1 MSGIRLWNGDICDLE
16 VDAIVVPATT
26 TLWMT
31 SGAAAAV
38 KQRGGHGIEFEAIAK
53 GPQPLGSAVAT
64 GGGSLGCGTVIHAV
78 SLGPDRR
85 TSVAA
90 IGAATGAALRLAGQM
105 NLHTIALTALGS
117 PLGGVPLA
125 ECARVML
132 RAIHQ
137 ALPECASLDEVV
149 LALRG
154 ERTYATFMEEMGRE
168 PALRAVPVVPGAN
181 AGPVGVGSVGVGPVG
196 VMSDTVRH
204 AGEEPAERP
213 PAAPATAAPNGGTHR
228 GHGGPS

>member
-38 KQRGGHGIEFEAIAK
+38 KQHGGHGIEFEAIAL

-85 TSVAA
+85 TSVAS
-90 IGAATGAALRLAGQM
+90 IGAATGAALRLANRM
-105 NLHTIALTALGS
+105 DLHTIALPALGS

-132 RAIHQ
+132 RAMHQ
-137 ALPECASLDEVV
+137 ALPECPSLDEIV

-154 ERTYATFMEEMGRE
+154 ARTYATFKEEMARE

-181 AGPVGVGSVGVGPVG
+181 TEPVG
-196 VMSDTVRH
+196 VMSDSVR
-204 AGEEPAERP
+204 PAPTDPAAP
-213 PAAPATAAPNGGTHR
+213 PVPAPATAAPNGDAR
-228 GHGGPS
+228 RRHGGNS

>member
-64 GGGSLGCGTVIHAV
+64 GGGSLGCGAVIHAV

-105 NLHTIALTALGS
+105 SLHTIALTALGS

-132 RAIHQ
+132 HAIHQ

-181 AGPVGVGSVGVGPVG
+181 AGPVGAGPVG
-196 VMSDTVRH
+196 VMSDAVRQ
-204 AGEEPAERP
+204 AATESAERP
-213 PAAPATAAPNGGTHR
+213 ATAPATAAPNGGTR
-228 GHGGPS
+228 RDPGGRS